1 MSVLQKGWQFGEHS
15 KLISQNIDTADCE
28 ILNGDIAEKL
38 IKAHND
44 AAKKFI
50 IYSTRAV
57 GRPDVLDTAKH
68 YQTVMSV
75 LSSVINALPSREQP
89 GAEDIIAADDVIYL
103 PMSALEYANE
113 HNGKKKLNGVEI
125 VDALLERRGY

>member
-1 MSVLQKGWQFGEHS
+1 MAVREHS

-75 LSSVINALPSREQP
+75 LSQLLTHCQAVSNQAQKISSQP
-89 GAEDIIAADDVIYL
+89 MTLFIFQCR
-103 PMSALEYANE
+103 SEYANE